1 MPSIVFSRW
10 TATLCATACLA
21 MPAAFAAE
29 LGEISVQS
37 HVGQP
42 LSADI
47 ELTALAPDELQGLP
61 VRLASANVY
70 EGGGIGMDAALQT
83 LAINQVERDGRRF
96 VHLGTRQAINAGHVH
111 VYLMLGN
118 GSRGVVRL
126 ATVWLTPA
134 PPVTAP
140 VPVPAPAP
148 KVVVPQ
154 AAAPVIVSKPVALPD
169 AAALAARARAEGM
182 LRPPAVFVAPPVAP
196 KPAFVPVS
204 PPALRRA
211 AAPVAACAPQA
222 AGVPAAACVALDRQN
237 TALNEKIGVLEGKV
251 SALQQALAAPAA
263 LAPSTPAAPAAA
275 VAPHVKAKAAAA
287 EKKAGGNSLLWLG
300 LGTLLFLLVTAVIVY
315 ILRKRKGRAEAG
327 PRPPS
332 KYWVLLRKPFRRKPA
347 PVVPP
352 GDTVRERDEP
362 ALAPEPEPF
371 SR

>member
-10 TATLCATACLA
+10 TTALYATACLA
-21 MPAAFAAE
+21 MPTAFAAE

-70 EGGGIGMDAALQT
+70 EGGGISMDAALQT
-83 LAINQVERDGRRF
+83 LAISQVERDGRRF
-96 VHLGTRQAINAGHVH
+96 VHLSTRQAINAGHVH

-154 AAAPVIVSKPVALPD
+154 AAAPVIVSEPVALPD

-182 LRPPAVFVAPPVAP
+182 LRPSAVFVAPPVTP
-196 KPAFVPVS
+196 KPVFVPVS
-204 PPALRRA
+204 PPLRRA

-222 AGVPAAACVALDRQN
+222 ARVPAAACVALDRQN

-263 LAPSTPAAPAAA
+263 AVPAAPAAA
-275 VAPHVKAKAAAA
+275 VVPHVKAKAAAA
-287 EKKAGGNSLLWLG
+287 EKKSGGNSLLWLG

-352 GDTVRERDEP
+352 GDTVPERDEP

>member
-83 LAINQVERDGRRF
+83 LAITQVERDGRRF
-96 VHLGTRQAINAGHVH
+96 VRLTTRQAINAGHVH

-118 GSRGVVRL
+118 GSRGIVRL

-134 PPVTAP
+134 PPAP
-140 VPVPAPAP
+140 VVMPASAP
-148 KVVVPQ
+148 KFVTPP
-154 AAAPVIVSKPVALPD
+154 AAPVIVSRPVAVPD

-182 LRPPAVFVAPPVAP
+182 LRPPAVFVAPPVTP

-204 PPALRRA
+204 PPPLRRA
-211 AAPVAACAPQA
+211 AAPLAACAPQA

-275 VAPHVKAKAAAA
+275 VAPHVKAKAAAV
-287 EKKAGGNSLLWLG
+287 EKKAGGNGLLWLG
-300 LGTLLFLLVTAVIVY
+300 LGTLLFLLVTAAVVDIV
-315 ILRKRKGRAEAG
+315 RKRRGRAEAG

-332 KYWVLLRKPFRRKPA
+332 KYWVLLRKPFRRKRAPA
-347 PVVPP
+347 VPP
-352 GDTVRERDEP
+352 GDTVPERDEP

>member
-10 TATLCATACLA
+10 TTALYATACLA
-21 MPAAFAAE
+21 MPTAFAAE

-61 VRLASANVY
+61 VRLASNNVY
-70 EGGGIGMDAALQT
+70 EGGGISMDAALQT
-83 LAINQVERDGRRF
+83 LAISQVERDGRRF

-111 VYLMLGN
+111 VYLMLGS
-118 GSRGVVRL
+118 GSRGIVRL

-134 PPVTAP
+134 PPAP
-140 VPVPAPAP
+140 VVMPAPAP
-148 KVVVPQ
+148 KVVTPPP
-154 AAAPVIVSKPVALPD
+154 AAPVIVSRPVAVPD
-169 AAALAARARAEGM
+169 VAALAARARAEGM
-182 LRPPAVFVAPPVAP
+182 LRPPAVFVAPPVPP

-204 PPALRRA
+204 TPLRRS

-222 AGVPAAACVALDRQN
+222 SGMPAAACMALDRQN

-287 EKKAGGNSLLWLG
+287 EKKAGGNGLLWLG

-315 ILRKRKGRAEAG
+315 MLRKRKGRAEAG

-332 KYWVLLRKPFRRKPA
+332 KYWVLLRKPFRRKSA

-352 GDTVRERDEP
+352 GDTVPERDEP

>member
-1 MPSIVFSRW
+1 
-10 TATLCATACLA
+10 
-21 MPAAFAAE
+21 MPAVFAAE
-29 LGEISVQS
+29 LGDISVQS

-83 LAINQVERDGRRF
+83 LAITQVERDGRRF
-96 VHLGTRQAINAGHVH
+96 VRLTTRQAINAGHVH

-118 GSRGVVRL
+118 GSRGIVRL

-134 PPVTAP
+134 PPAP
-140 VPVPAPAP
+140 VVMPASAP
-148 KVVVPQ
+148 KVVTPP
-154 AAAPVIVSKPVALPD
+154 AAPVIVSRPVAVPD
-169 AAALAARARAEGM
+169 AAALAARARAEDM

-204 PPALRRA
+204 PPPLRRA
-211 AAPVAACAPQA
+211 AAPLAACAPQA

-275 VAPHVKAKAAAA
+275 VAPHVKAKAAAV
-287 EKKAGGNSLLWLG
+287 EKKAGGNGLLWLG
-300 LGTLLFLLVTAVIVY
+300 LGTLLFLLVTAAVVY
-315 ILRKRKGRAEAG
+315 IVRKRRGRAEAG

-332 KYWVLLRKPFRRKPA
+332 KYWVLLRKPFRRKRAPA
-347 PVVPP
+347 VPP
-352 GDTVRERDEP
+352 GDTVPERDEP

>member
-1 MPSIVFSRW
+1 MPSIVFSRC

-70 EGGGIGMDAALQT
+70 EGGGISMDAALQT

-96 VHLGTRQAINAGHVH
+96 VHLTTRQAINAGHVH

-134 PPVTAP
+134 PPAP
-140 VPVPAPAP
+140 VPVPAPVSKA
-148 KVVVPQ
+148 VPQ
-154 AAAPVIVSKPVALPD
+154 APAPVVVSKPIAVPD

-196 KPAFVPVS
+196 KPVFVPVS
-204 PPALRRA
+204 PPPLRRA
-211 AAPVAACAPQA
+211 PAPVAACAPQA

-287 EKKAGGNSLLWLG
+287 EKKAGGNGLLWVG
-300 LGTLLFLLVTAVIVY
+300 LGTLLFLLVTAAVVY

-347 PVVPP
+347 PAVPP
-352 GDTVRERDEP
+352 GDTVPERDEP

>member
-83 LAINQVERDGRRF
+83 LAISQVERDGRRF
-96 VHLGTRQAINAGHVH
+96 VHLSTRQAINAGHVH

-118 GSRGVVRL
+118 GSRGIVRL

-134 PPVTAP
+134 PPAP
-140 VPVPAPAP
+140 VPVPAPVP
-148 KVVVPQ
+148 KVVTPP
-154 AAAPVIVSKPVALPD
+154 AAPVIVSKPVAVPD

-196 KPAFVPVS
+196 KPVFVPVS
-204 PPALRRA
+204 PPPLRRA

-263 LAPSTPAAPAAA
+263 LAPSTPAAA

-287 EKKAGGNSLLWLG
+287 EKKAGGNGMLWLG

-315 ILRKRKGRAEAG
+315 ILRKRKGREEAG

-347 PVVPP
+347 PAVQP
-352 GDTVRERDEP
+352 GDTVPERDEP

>member
-83 LAINQVERDGRRF
+83 LAITQVERDGRRF
-96 VHLGTRQAINAGHVH
+96 VRLTTRQAINAGHVH

-118 GSRGVVRL
+118 GSRGIVRL

-134 PPVTAP
+134 PPAP
-140 VPVPAPAP
+140 VVMPASAP
-148 KVVVPQ
+148 KVVTPP
-154 AAAPVIVSKPVALPD
+154 AAPVIVSRPVAVPD
-169 AAALAARARAEGM
+169 AAALAARARAEDM

-204 PPALRRA
+204 PPPLRRA
-211 AAPVAACAPQA
+211 AAPLAACAPQA

-275 VAPHVKAKAAAA
+275 VAPHVKAKAAAV
-287 EKKAGGNSLLWLG
+287 EKKAGGNGLLWLG
-300 LGTLLFLLVTAVIVY
+300 LGTLLFLLVTAAVVY
-315 ILRKRKGRAEAG
+315 IVRKRRGRAEAG

-347 PVVPP
+347 PAVPP
-352 GDTVRERDEP
+352 GDTVPERDEP

>member
-1 MPSIVFSRW
+1 MPSIIFSRW
-10 TATLCATACLA
+10 TATLCTTACLA

-47 ELTALAPDELQGLP
+47 ELMALAPDELQGLP

-70 EGGGIGMDAALQT
+70 EGGGISMDAALQT
-83 LAINQVERDGRRF
+83 LAISQVERDGRRF
-96 VHLGTRQAINAGHVH
+96 VHLTTRQAINAGHVH

-118 GSRGVVRL
+118 GNRDIVRL

-134 PPVTAP
+134 PPAPVVMPAP
-140 VPVPAPAP
+140 VP
-148 KVVVPQ
+148 KVVTPPP
-154 AAAPVIVSKPVALPD
+154 AAPVVVSKPVAVPD
-169 AAALAARARAEGM
+169 VAALAARARAEGM

-196 KPAFVPVS
+196 KPAFVPLS
-204 PPALRRA
+204 PPPLRHTPA
-211 AAPVAACAPQA
+211 PAPVAACAPQA

-263 LAPSTPAAPAAA
+263 VAPSAPAAT
-275 VAPHVKAKAAAA
+275 VAPHVKPKAAAA
-287 EKKAGGNSLLWLG
+287 EKKGSGNGMLWLG
-300 LGTLLFLLVTAVIVY
+300 LGIVLFLLVTAAVVY
-315 ILRKRKGRAEAG
+315 IVRKRKGCAEAG

-352 GDTVRERDEP
+352 GDTVPERDEP

>member
-10 TATLCATACLA
+10 TAILCATACLA
-21 MPAAFAAE
+21 MPLAFAAE

-47 ELTALAPDELQGLP
+47 ELTALAPDELQGLS
-61 VRLASANVY
+61 VRLASNNVY
-70 EGGGIGMDAALQT
+70 EGGGIAMDAALQT
-83 LAINQVERDGRRF
+83 LAISQVERDGRRF
-96 VHLGTRQAINAGHVH
+96 VRLSTRQSINAGHVH

-118 GSRGVVRL
+118 GSRSIVRL

-134 PPVTAP
+134 PPAP
-140 VPVPAPAP
+140 VPVPAPFLAP
-148 KVVVPQ
+148 APRVMPQSPVPVVVP
-154 AAAPVIVSKPVALPD
+154 KPIAVPD

-182 LRPPAVFVAPPVAP
+182 LRPSAVFVAPPVAP

-204 PPALRRA
+204 PPPLRRA
-211 AAPVAACAPQA
+211 AAPAAACAPQA

-251 SALQQALAAPAA
+251 SVLQQALAAPAA
-263 LAPSTPAAPAAA
+263 AAPAPAA
-275 VAPHVKAKAAAA
+275 SVSPHVKAKAAAA
-287 EKKAGGNSLLWLG
+287 ERKAGGNGMLWLG
-300 LGTLLFLLVTAVIVY
+300 LGIVLFLLATALVVY
-315 ILRKRKGRAEAG
+315 ILRKRRGRPLAVT
-327 PRPPS
+327 RPPS
-332 KYWVLLRKPFRRKPA
+332 KYWVLLRKPFRRKTT

-352 GDTVRERDEP
+352 GDTVPEREEP
-362 ALAPEPEPF
+362 ALAPEPF

>member
-70 EGGGIGMDAALQT
+70 EGGGISMDAALQT

-96 VHLGTRQAINAGHVH
+96 VRLTTRQAINAGHVH

-118 GSRGVVRL
+118 GSRGIVRL

-134 PPVTAP
+134 PPAP
-140 VPVPAPAP
+140 VVIPAAAP
-148 KVVVPQ
+148 KVVTPP
-154 AAAPVIVSKPVALPD
+154 AAPVIVPKPVVVPD

-204 PPALRRA
+204 PPPLRRA

-263 LAPSTPAAPAAA
+263 LAPSTPVAPAAA
-275 VAPHVKAKAAAA
+275 VAPHVKAKAAAV
-287 EKKAGGNSLLWLG
+287 EKKAGGNGLLWLG
-300 LGTLLFLLVTAVIVY
+300 LGTLLFLLVTAAVVY
-315 ILRKRKGRAEAG
+315 ILRKRRGRAEAG

-347 PVVPP
+347 PAVPP
-352 GDTVRERDEP
+352 GDTVPERDEP

>member
-21 MPAAFAAE
+21 MPAVFAAE
-29 LGEISVQS
+29 LGDISVQS

-61 VRLASANVY
+61 VRLASSNVY
-70 EGGGIGMDAALQT
+70 EGGGISMDAALQT
-83 LAINQVERDGRRF
+83 LTIGQVERDGRRF
-96 VHLGTRQAINAGHVH
+96 VHLSTRQAINAGHVH
-111 VYLMLGN
+111 VYLVLGN
-118 GSRGVVRL
+118 GNRGVVRL

-134 PPVTAP
+134 PPAPVPAP
-140 VPVPAPAP
+140 VPVLAPAP
-148 KVVVPQ
+148 KAVPQ
-154 AAAPVIVSKPVALPD
+154 APAPVVVSKPIAVPD

-182 LRPPAVFVAPPVAP
+182 LRAPVVFVPPPAVP

-204 PPALRRA
+204 PPPLRRA
-211 AAPVAACAPQA
+211 PAPAAACAPQA

-263 LAPSTPAAPAAA
+263 LAPSAPVAA
-275 VAPHVKAKAAAA
+275 VAPHVKAKPAAA
-287 EKKAGGNSLLWLG
+287 EKKGSGNGLLWLG
-300 LGTLLFLLVTAVIVY
+300 LGTLLFLLVTAAIVY

-347 PVVPP
+347 PVVSP
-352 GDTVRERDEP
+352 GDTVPERDEP
-362 ALAPEPEPF
+362 ALAPESEPF

>member
-61 VRLASANVY
+61 VRLASDNVY
-70 EGGGIGMDAALQT
+70 EGGGISMDAALQT
-83 LAINQVERDGRRF
+83 LAISQVERDGRRF
-96 VHLGTRQAINAGHVH
+96 VHLSTRQAINAGHLH
-111 VYLMLGN
+111 VYLMLGSGN
-118 GSRGVVRL
+118 RSIVRL
-126 ATVWLTPA
+126 ATIWLTPA
-134 PPVTAP
+134 P
-140 VPVPAPAP
+140 
-148 KVVVPQ
+148 KVVAPP
-154 AAAPVIVSKPVALPD
+154 AAPVIVSKPIAVPD

-196 KPAFVPVS
+196 KPAFVP
-204 PPALRRA
+204 PPPLRRT
-211 AAPVAACAPQA
+211 AAPAAACAPQA
-222 AGVPAAACVALDRQN
+222 AGVPAAACVALDQQN

-251 SALQQALAAPAA
+251 SALQQALAAPSA
-263 LAPSTPAAPAAA
+263 AAPAAS
-275 VAPHVKAKAAAA
+275 VSPHVKAKAAAA
-287 EKKAGGNSLLWLG
+287 EKKAGGNGMLWLG
-300 LGTLLFLLVTAVIVY
+300 LGIVLLLLVTAVIVY
-315 ILRKRKGRAEAG
+315 ILRKRRGRGVAVS
-327 PRPPS
+327 RPPS
-332 KYWVLLRKPFRRKPA
+332 KYWVLLRKPFRRKTA
-347 PVVPP
+347 PVAPP
-352 GDTVRERDEP
+352 GDTVPEREEP

>member
-21 MPAAFAAE
+21 MPAVFAAE

-61 VRLASANVY
+61 VRLASSNVY
-70 EGGGIGMDAALQT
+70 EGGGISMNAALQT
-83 LAINQVERDGRRF
+83 LAISQVERDGRRF
-96 VHLGTRQAINAGHVH
+96 VHLSTRQAINAGHVH

-134 PPVTAP
+134 PPVPAP
-140 VPVPAPAP
+140 VPVLAPAP
-148 KVVVPQ
+148 RVVPQ
-154 AAAPVIVSKPVALPD
+154 APAPVVVPKPVAVPD

-204 PPALRRA
+204 LPPPLRRTP
-211 AAPVAACAPQA
+211 APVAACAPQA

-237 TALNEKIGVLEGKV
+237 TSLNEKIGVLEGKV

-263 LAPSTPAAPAAA
+263 VVPSAPAVV

-287 EKKAGGNSLLWLG
+287 EKKAGGNGMLWLG
-300 LGTLLFLLVTAVIVY
+300 LGTVLLLLVTAVIVY
-315 ILRKRKGRAEAG
+315 ILRKRKGRVEAG
-327 PRPPS
+327 ARPSS

-352 GDTVRERDEP
+352 GDTVPERDEP
-362 ALAPEPEPF
+362 ALVPEPEPF

>member
-61 VRLASANVY
+61 VRLASGNVY
-70 EGGGIGMDAALQT
+70 QGGGISMDPALQT
-83 LAINQVERDGRRF
+83 LAISQVERDGRRF

-134 PPVTAP
+134 PPVPVLIPAP
-140 VPVPAPAP
+140 VP
-148 KVVVPQ
+148 KVVTLP
-154 AAAPVIVSKPVALPD
+154 AAPVVVSKPVAVPD
-169 AAALAARARAEGM
+169 AAVLAARARAEGM

-204 PPALRRA
+204 PPLRRA
-211 AAPVAACAPQA
+211 RAPVAACAPQA

-263 LAPSTPAAPAAA
+263 VVPSAPAAA

-287 EKKAGGNSLLWLG
+287 DKKAGGNGMLWLG
-300 LGTLLFLLVTAVIVY
+300 LGTVLFLLVTAVIVH

-327 PRPPS
+327 DRPPS

-352 GDTVRERDEP
+352 GDTVPERDEP

>member
-83 LAINQVERDGRRF
+83 LAITQVERDGRRF
-96 VHLGTRQAINAGHVH
+96 VRLTTRQAINAGHVH

-118 GSRGVVRL
+118 GSRGIVRL

-134 PPVTAP
+134 PPAP
-140 VPVPAPAP
+140 VVMPASAP
-148 KVVVPQ
+148 KVVTPP
-154 AAAPVIVSKPVALPD
+154 AAPVIVSKPVALPD

-182 LRPPAVFVAPPVAP
+182 LRPPAVFVAPPVTP

-204 PPALRRA
+204 PPPPLRRA

-237 TALNEKIGVLEGKV
+237 MALNEKIGVLEGKV

-263 LAPSTPAAPAAA
+263 LAPAAPAAA

-315 ILRKRKGRAEAG
+315 MLRKRKGRAEAG

-332 KYWVLLRKPFRRKPA
+332 KYWVLLRKPFRRKPVPA
-347 PVVPP
+347 VPP
-352 GDTVRERDEP
+352 GDTVPERDEP

>member
-29 LGEISVQS
+29 LGDISVQS

-83 LAINQVERDGRRF
+83 LAITQVERDGRRF
-96 VHLGTRQAINAGHVH
+96 VRLTTRQAINAGHVH

-118 GSRGVVRL
+118 GSRGIVRL

-134 PPVTAP
+134 PPAP
-140 VPVPAPAP
+140 VVMPASAP
-148 KVVVPQ
+148 KVVTPP
-154 AAAPVIVSKPVALPD
+154 AAPVIVSRPVAVPD
-169 AAALAARARAEGM
+169 AAALAARARAEDM

-204 PPALRRA
+204 PPPLRRA
-211 AAPVAACAPQA
+211 AAPLAACAPQA

-275 VAPHVKAKAAAA
+275 VAPHVKAKAAAV
-287 EKKAGGNSLLWLG
+287 EKKAGGNGLLWLG
-300 LGTLLFLLVTAVIVY
+300 LGTLLFLLVTAAVVY
-315 ILRKRKGRAEAG
+315 IVRKRRGRAEAG

-332 KYWVLLRKPFRRKPA
+332 KYWVLLRKPFRRKRAPA
-347 PVVPP
+347 VPP
-352 GDTVRERDEP
+352 GDTVPERDEP

>member
-47 ELTALAPDELQGLP
+47 ELTALAPDELQGLL
-61 VRLASANVY
+61 VRLASSNVY
-70 EGGGIGMDAALQT
+70 EGGGISMDAALQT
-83 LAINQVERDGRRF
+83 LAISQVERDGRRF
-96 VHLGTRQAINAGHVH
+96 VHLSTRQAINAGHVH

-118 GSRGVVRL
+118 GNRGIVRL

-134 PPVTAP
+134 PPAP
-140 VPVPAPAP
+140 VVMPAPAP
-148 KVVVPQ
+148 KVVTPP
-154 AAAPVIVSKPVALPD
+154 AAPVIVPKPVAVPD
-169 AAALAARARAEGM
+169 AGALAARARAEGM

-196 KPAFVPVS
+196 KPAFVPLS
-204 PPALRRA
+204 PPPLRHTPA
-211 AAPVAACAPQA
+211 PAPVAACAPQA
-222 AGVPAAACVALDRQN
+222 AGMPAAACVALDRQN

-263 LAPSTPAAPAAA
+263 VAPSTPAAA
-275 VAPHVKAKAAAA
+275 VAPHVKPKAAAA
-287 EKKAGGNSLLWLG
+287 EKKGNGMLWLG
-300 LGTLLFLLVTAVIVY
+300 LGTVLFLLVTAAVVY
-315 ILRKRKGRAEAG
+315 IVRKRKGRAEAG

-352 GDTVRERDEP
+352 GDTVPERDEP

>member
-1 MPSIVFSRW
+1 MPSIVFPRW
-10 TATLCATACLA
+10 TATLCVTACLA

-61 VRLASANVY
+61 VRLASSNVY
-70 EGGGIGMDAALQT
+70 QGGGISMDAALQT
-83 LAINQVERDGRRF
+83 LAISQVERDGRRF
-96 VHLGTRQAINAGHVH
+96 VRLTTRQAINAGHVH
-111 VYLMLGN
+111 VYLMLGS
-118 GSRGVVRL
+118 GSRGIVRL

-134 PPVTAP
+134 PPVP
-140 VPVPAPAP
+140 VVIPAPAP
-148 KVVVPQ
+148 KVVTPPVAPFIVP
-154 AAAPVIVSKPVALPD
+154 KPVAVPD

-182 LRPPAVFVAPPVAP
+182 VRPPAVFVALPVAP

-204 PPALRRA
+204 PPPLRRTPV
-211 AAPVAACAPQA
+211 PVAACAPQA

-263 LAPSTPAAPAAA
+263 LAPSAPAASA
-275 VAPHVKAKAAAA
+275 TPHAKAKAAAA
-287 EKKAGGNSLLWLG
+287 EKKGSGNGMLWLG
-300 LGTLLFLLVTAVIVY
+300 LGTVLFLLVTAVIVY
-315 ILRKRKGRAEAG
+315 FVRKRKGRAQAG
-327 PRPPS
+327 SRPPS

-352 GDTVRERDEP
+352 GDTVPERDEP
-362 ALAPEPEPF
+362 ALAPESEPF

>member
-10 TATLCATACLA
+10 TAILCATACLA

-29 LGEISVQS
+29 LGDISVQS

-61 VRLASANVY
+61 VHLASSNVY

-83 LAINQVERDGRRF
+83 LTISQVERDGRRF
-96 VHLGTRQAINAGHVH
+96 VHLSTRQAINAGHVH
-111 VYLMLGN
+111 VYLVLGN
-118 GSRGVVRL
+118 GNRGVVRL

-134 PPVTAP
+134 PPVPVSAP
-140 VPVPAPAP
+140 VPVLAPAP
-148 KVVVPQ
+148 KAVPQ
-154 AAAPVIVSKPVALPD
+154 APAPVAVSKPIAVPD

-182 LRPPAVFVAPPVAP
+182 LRPPAVFVPPPVAP

-204 PPALRRA
+204 PPPLRRA
-211 AAPVAACAPQA
+211 PAPVVACAPQA

-263 LAPSTPAAPAAA
+263 LAPSAPAAA
-275 VAPHVKAKAAAA
+275 VAPHVKAKPAAA
-287 EKKAGGNSLLWLG
+287 ERKGSGNGMLWLG

-347 PVVPP
+347 PVVSP
-352 GDTVRERDEP
+352 GDTVPERDEP

>member
-70 EGGGIGMDAALQT
+70 EGGGISMDPALQT

-154 AAAPVIVSKPVALPD
+154 AAAPVIVPKPVAVPD

-182 LRPPAVFVAPPVAP
+182 LRPPAVFVAPPVTP

-204 PPALRRA
+204 PPPPLRRA

-263 LAPSTPAAPAAA
+263 AVPAAPAAA
-275 VAPHVKAKAAAA
+275 VVPHVKAKAAAA

-352 GDTVRERDEP
+352 GDTVPERDEP

>member
-83 LAINQVERDGRRF
+83 LAITQVERDGRRF
-96 VHLGTRQAINAGHVH
+96 VRLTTRQAINAGHVH

-118 GSRGVVRL
+118 GSRGIVRL

-134 PPVTAP
+134 PPAP
-140 VPVPAPAP
+140 VVMPASAP
-148 KVVVPQ
+148 KVVTPP
-154 AAAPVIVSKPVALPD
+154 AAPVIVSRPVAVPD
-169 AAALAARARAEGM
+169 AAALAARARAEDM
-182 LRPPAVFVAPPVAP
+182 LRPPAGFVAPPVAP

-204 PPALRRA
+204 PPPLRRA
-211 AAPVAACAPQA
+211 AAPLAACAPQA

-275 VAPHVKAKAAAA
+275 VAPHVKAKAAAV
-287 EKKAGGNSLLWLG
+287 EKKAGGNGLLWLG
-300 LGTLLFLLVTAVIVY
+300 LGTLLFLLVTAAVVY
-315 ILRKRKGRAEAG
+315 IVRKRRGRAEAG

-332 KYWVLLRKPFRRKPA
+332 KYWVLLRKPFRRKRAPA
-347 PVVPP
+347 VPP
-352 GDTVRERDEP
+352 GDTVPERDEP

>member
-83 LAINQVERDGRRF
+83 LAITQVERDGRRF
-96 VHLGTRQAINAGHVH
+96 VRLTTRQAINAGHVH

-118 GSRGVVRL
+118 GSRGIVRL

-134 PPVTAP
+134 PPAP
-140 VPVPAPAP
+140 VVMPASAP
-148 KVVVPQ
+148 KVVTPP
-154 AAAPVIVSKPVALPD
+154 AAPVIVSRPVAVPD
-169 AAALAARARAEGM
+169 AAALAARARAEDM

-204 PPALRRA
+204 PPPLRRA
-211 AAPVAACAPQA
+211 AAPLAACAPQA

-263 LAPSTPAAPAAA
+263 LAPSTPVAPAAA
-275 VAPHVKAKAAAA
+275 VAPHVKAKAAAV
-287 EKKAGGNSLLWLG
+287 EKKAGGNGLLWLG
-300 LGTLLFLLVTAVIVY
+300 LGTLLFLLVTAAVVY
-315 ILRKRKGRAEAG
+315 IVRKRRGRAEAG

-332 KYWVLLRKPFRRKPA
+332 KYWVLLRKPFRRKRAPA
-347 PVVPP
+347 VPP
-352 GDTVRERDEP
+352 GDTVPERDEP

>member
-83 LAINQVERDGRRF
+83 LAITQVERDGRRF
-96 VHLGTRQAINAGHVH
+96 VRLTTRQAINAGHVH

-118 GSRGVVRL
+118 GSRGIVRL

-134 PPVTAP
+134 PPAP
-140 VPVPAPAP
+140 VVMPASAP
-148 KVVVPQ
+148 KVVTPP
-154 AAAPVIVSKPVALPD
+154 AAPVIVSRPVAVPD
-169 AAALAARARAEGM
+169 AAALAARARAEDM

-204 PPALRRA
+204 PPPLRRA

-237 TALNEKIGVLEGKV
+237 MALNEKIGVLEGKV

-275 VAPHVKAKAAAA
+275 VAPHVKAKAAAV
-287 EKKAGGNSLLWLG
+287 EKKAGGNGLLWLG
-300 LGTLLFLLVTAVIVY
+300 LGTLLFLLVTAAVVY
-315 ILRKRKGRAEAG
+315 IVRKRRGRAEAG

-332 KYWVLLRKPFRRKPA
+332 KYWVLLRKPFRRKRAPA
-347 PVVPP
+347 VPP
-352 GDTVRERDEP
+352 GDTVPERDEP

>member
-29 LGEISVQS
+29 LGDISVQS

-61 VRLASANVY
+61 VRLASSNVY
-70 EGGGIGMDAALQT
+70 EGGGISMDAALQT
-83 LAINQVERDGRRF
+83 LAISQVERDGRRF
-96 VHLGTRQAINAGHVH
+96 VHLSTRQAINAGHVH
-111 VYLMLGN
+111 VYLVLGN
-118 GSRGVVRL
+118 GNRGVVRL
-126 ATVWLTPA
+126 ATVWLTPT
-134 PPVTAP
+134 PPVPTVPVVVPAPVPKVVPQAP
-140 VPVPAPAP
+140 VPVL
-148 KVVVPQ
+148 
-154 AAAPVIVSKPVALPD
+154 VSKPIAVPD

-182 LRPPAVFVAPPVAP
+182 LRPPAVFVAPPVAS

-204 PPALRRA
+204 PPPLRRA
-211 AAPVAACAPQA
+211 PAPVAACAPQA

-263 LAPSTPAAPAAA
+263 LAPTAPAAA
-275 VAPHVKAKAAAA
+275 VAPHVKAKAAVA
-287 EKKAGGNSLLWLG
+287 EKKSGGNGLWWLG
-300 LGTLLFLLVTAVIVY
+300 LGTVLFLLATAVIVY

-347 PVVPP
+347 PVAPP
-352 GDTVRERDEP
+352 GDTVPERDEP

>member
-1 MPSIVFSRW
+1 MPSPVFSRW
-10 TATLCATACLA
+10 TATLAATACLA

-29 LGEISVQS
+29 LGDISVQS
-37 HVGQP
+37 HRGQP

-70 EGGGIGMDAALQT
+70 EGGGISMDAALQT

-96 VHLGTRQAINAGHVH
+96 VHLTTRQAINAGHVH

-118 GSRGVVRL
+118 GSRGIVRL
-126 ATVWLTPA
+126 ATVWLTSAPPA
-134 PPVTAP
+134 PV
-140 VPVPAPAP
+140 VMPAPAP
-148 KVVVPQ
+148 KVVTPP
-154 AAAPVIVSKPVALPD
+154 AAPVIVSRPVAVPD

-204 PPALRRA
+204 PPPLRRA

-275 VAPHVKAKAAAA
+275 VAPHVKAKAAAV
-287 EKKAGGNSLLWLG
+287 EKKAGGNGLLWLG
-300 LGTLLFLLVTAVIVY
+300 LGTLLFLLVTAAVVY

-347 PVVPP
+347 PGVPP
-352 GDTVRERDEP
+352 GDTVPERDEP

>member
-10 TATLCATACLA
+10 TATLSATACLA

-61 VRLASANVY
+61 VRLASNNVY
-70 EGGGIGMDAALQT
+70 EGGGISMDAALQT
-83 LAINQVERDGRRF
+83 LAISQVERDGRRF

-118 GSRGVVRL
+118 GSRSVVRL

-134 PPVTAP
+134 PPVPAPAP

-148 KVVVPQ
+148 KMVAQ
-154 AAAPVIVSKPVALPD
+154 AAAPVVVAKPVAVPD

-182 LRPPAVFVAPPVAP
+182 LRPPAVFVAPPVTP

-204 PPALRRA
+204 PPPLRHRP
-211 AAPVAACAPQA
+211 APVAACAPQA

-263 LAPSTPAAPAAA
+263 LAPSAPAASA
-275 VAPHVKAKAAAA
+275 APHVKAKAAAA
-287 EKKAGGNSLLWLG
+287 EKKGSGNGMWWLG
-300 LGTLLFLLVTAVIVY
+300 LGAVLFLLVAAVIVHM
-315 ILRKRKGRAEAG
+315 LRKRKGRAEAG

-332 KYWVLLRKPFRRKPA
+332 KYWVLLRKPFRRKSAPA
-347 PVVPP
+347 VPP
-352 GDTVRERDEP
+352 GDTVPERDEP

>member
-70 EGGGIGMDAALQT
+70 EGGGISMDAALQT

-96 VHLGTRQAINAGHVH
+96 VRLTTRQAINAGHVH

-118 GSRGVVRL
+118 GSRGIVRL

-134 PPVTAP
+134 PPAP
-140 VPVPAPAP
+140 VVMPASAP
-148 KVVVPQ
+148 KVVTPP
-154 AAAPVIVSKPVALPD
+154 AAPVIVSRPVAVPD
-169 AAALAARARAEGM
+169 AAALAARARAEDM

-204 PPALRRA
+204 PPPLRRA
-211 AAPVAACAPQA
+211 AAPLAACAPQA

-275 VAPHVKAKAAAA
+275 VAPHVKAKAAAV
-287 EKKAGGNSLLWLG
+287 EKKAGGNGLLWLG
-300 LGTLLFLLVTAVIVY
+300 LGTLLFLLVTAAVVY
-315 ILRKRKGRAEAG
+315 IVRKRRGRAEAG

-332 KYWVLLRKPFRRKPA
+332 KYWVLLRKPFRRKRAPA
-347 PVVPP
+347 VPP
-352 GDTVRERDEP
+352 GDTVPERDEP

>member
-10 TATLCATACLA
+10 TAILCATACLA

-61 VRLASANVY
+61 VRLASNNVY
-70 EGGGIGMDAALQT
+70 EGGGISMDAALQT
-83 LAINQVERDGRRF
+83 LAISQVERDGRRF
-96 VHLGTRQAINAGHVH
+96 VHLSTRQAINAGHVH

-118 GSRGVVRL
+118 GSRGIVRL

-134 PPVTAP
+134 PPVPAP

-148 KVVVPQ
+148 KVVPQ
-154 AAAPVIVSKPVALPD
+154 AAAPVIVSKPVAVPD

-182 LRPPAVFVAPPVAP
+182 LRPPVVFVAPPVAP
-196 KPAFVPVS
+196 KPAFVPAA
-204 PPALRRA
+204 PPPLRRVPL
-211 AAPVAACAPQA
+211 PVAACAPQA
-222 AGVPAAACVALDRQN
+222 AGEPAAACVALDRQN

-251 SALQQALAAPAA
+251 SALQQALAAPVAA
-263 LAPSTPAAPAAA
+263 APAAPAAA

-287 EKKAGGNSLLWLG
+287 EKKAGGNGLWWLG
-300 LGTLLFLLVTAVIVY
+300 LGTLLFLLATAVIVY
-315 ILRKRKGRAEAG
+315 IVRKRKGRAEAG
-327 PRPPS
+327 ARPPS

-352 GDTVRERDEP
+352 GDTVTERDEP
-362 ALAPEPEPF
+362 ALASEPEPF